1 MMNEEILTF
10 STNWNNKLD
19 CDVFSTIRL
28 GAAKYFKG
36 NKFKIVLKNGTP
48 FFATVL
54 EVYWFK
60 LNQLTDARAYL
71 DTGYDKEKTIDIIRT
86 MYKNT
91 EVNVDEANFVYVL
104 LKKNKPEQLKLI

>member
-1 MMNEEILTF
+1 MNEEILSF

-28 GAAKYFKG
+28 GSAKYFKG
-36 NKFKIVLKNGTP
+36 NKFKVVLKNETICQ
-48 FFATVL
+48 AKVV

-60 LNQLTDARAYL
+60 LAQLTDARAWL
-71 DTGYDKEKTIDIIRT
+71 DTGYDKEKTTEIIRT

-104 LKKNKPEQLKLI
+104 LQKIKPEQLKLI